1 MNELRMYVEQ
11 LFQNRVLTSDTI
23 ELKEEIYGNL
33 IARYEDYIA
42 QGLSHEEALQ
52 RTKESM
58 TSIDDV
64 MSGEEAMKNENLN
77 ANQNLNANV
86 TEQMPIA
93 ASQAGAAPPAGDPA
107 PKRRKPWMIAAAAAA
122 AILVLVCGVAIGMNI
137 MPKQTQ
143 GQVPQMTATVDDTTV
158 DDTVQDVQKT
168 EDDVAPVEQEPVE
181 EQKAEPT
188 KSTEDQA
195 AETKTST
202 TQKATTSSATTLRS
216 MPRLTDDDGPRERQ
230 ATEALADEV
239 LNSPLSTLTKYA
251 STKPSSADNRAAFV
265 RALPLGD
272 YVTASSFSNGTLAID
287 YSSVNHNIDGDAI
300 DLALAYDVVAIM
312 ATYGDSVD
320 SVKIELHESDDHSYD
335 VDTYIFDRAM
345 VEDML
350 ASVSSNEYTK
360 ITGSMLESKNAW
372 NKVFNNVATYR
383 FFDNVTDYAELDY

>member
-33 IARYEDYIA
+33 IARYEDYVA
-42 QGLSHEEALQ
+42 QGLSHEEALR

-93 ASQAGAAPPAGDPA
+93 ASQAGTAPPAGDSA

-143 GQVPQMTATVDDTTV
+143 GQVPEATVTVDDTA
-158 DDTVQDVQKT
+158 QDVQKT
-168 EDDVAPVEQEPVE
+168 EAEATTVEQEPAE
-181 EQKAEPT
+181 EQATEPAT
-188 KSTEDQA
+188 STDDQA

-202 TQKATTSSATTLRS
+202 TQKATTSSTTTLRS

-251 STKPSSADNRAAFV
+251 STKPSGADNRAAFV

-287 YSSVNHNIDGDAI
+287 YSSVNYNIDGDAI

-320 SVKIELHESDDHSYD
+320 TVKIELHESDDHPYD

-350 ASVSSNEYTK
+350 AYVSSNEYTK
-360 ITGSMLESKNAW
+360 ITGSMLESKNTW